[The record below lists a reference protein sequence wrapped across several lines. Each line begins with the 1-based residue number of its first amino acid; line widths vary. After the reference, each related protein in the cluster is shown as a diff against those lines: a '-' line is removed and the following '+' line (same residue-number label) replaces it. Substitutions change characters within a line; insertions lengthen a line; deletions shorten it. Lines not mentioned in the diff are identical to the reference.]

1 MECVKELSPM
11 RKPGLKARSISLRQ
25 MIGPALSLDN
35 GVIRDTDSPTVE
47 KMGSEDVVEEKP
59 KFRRDTVHSMPK
71 QPIVVPAYHQMR
83 LAWEGSEEVLEN
95 SNVPSFQMRPAIVVF
110 HCGPSNGLFTSTPPI
125 SQRGSGQHVHDPSR
139 TNFHVPLGRRTSNAV
154 TLAFTSVNRVQQN

>member
-35 GVIRDTDSPTVE
+35 GVSRDTDSPTVE

-71 QPIVVPAYHQMR
+71 QPIVVLRTTKCDSRGKGQRRFLKIQMFPR
-83 LAWEGSEEVLEN
+83 
-95 SNVPSFQMRPAIVVF
+95 FR
-110 HCGPSNGLFTSTPPI
+110 
-125 SQRGSGQHVHDPSR
+125 
-139 TNFHVPLGRRTSNAV
+139 
-154 TLAFTSVNRVQQN
+154 